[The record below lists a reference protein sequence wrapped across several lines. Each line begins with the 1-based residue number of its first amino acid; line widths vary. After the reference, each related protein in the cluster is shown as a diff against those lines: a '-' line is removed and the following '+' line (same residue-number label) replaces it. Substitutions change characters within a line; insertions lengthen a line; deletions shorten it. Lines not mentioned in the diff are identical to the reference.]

1 MNSRWTCEDHGA
13 VDPFQTAPKPGAE
26 ALAWLLKLTRVPVWL
41 PWPLPPGWFVERDD
55 VRRRRAPRR
64 PGVGR
69 GVQRAGPLRRGRAS
83 CSSSPRS
90 RGSGSGAWFAGL
102 PGPDPGPEVVTH
114 PPGARL
120 EAAGWPTQLW
130 SLPRDPDHPVD
141 RAAWVGEARGLWL
154 WLVTW
159 PETADLLLLDRLC
172 LIDLREDGHTL
183 DLPYGAPSPRLT
195 LTRLTDGMRHPYAGG
210 RAHRPAHPLHRQ

>member
-41 PWPLPPGWFVERDD
+41 PWPLPPGWFVSGMTYAGDER
-55 VRRRRAPRR
+55 RGGRASAVACSGPAPFGGVGELLLVAEE
-64 PGVGR
+64 PGVG
-69 GVQRAGPLRRGRAS
+69 L
-83 CSSSPRS
+83 
-90 RGSGSGAWFAGL
+90 GAWFAGL

-130 SLPRDPDHPVD
+130 SLPRDPDRPVD
-141 RAAWVGEARGLWL
+141 RAAWVGEAGGLWL

-195 LTRLTDGMRHPYAGG
+195 GPG
-210 RAHRPAHPLHRQ
+210 

>member
-41 PWPLPPGWFVERDD
+41 PWPLPPGWFVSGMTYAGDER
-55 VRRRRAPRR
+55 RGGRASAVACSGPAPFGGVGELLLVAEE
-64 PGVGR
+64 PGVG
-69 GVQRAGPLRRGRAS
+69 L
-83 CSSSPRS
+83 
-90 RGSGSGAWFAGL
+90 GAWFAGL

-195 LTRLTDGMRHPYAGG
+195 GPG
-210 RAHRPAHPLHRQ
+210 